1 MTWGLSCFFN
11 LKTAF
16 GPAFSKPW
24 LVPILGTHTPTS
36 KCLTVHL
43 FFVQK
48 LSRTICMR
56 AFPTPL
62 SHRPKILVAASRQY
76 FGHLL
81 LRISSHN
88 NFFCPCN
95 KGMSHLR
102 KRQGLHVE
110 SAANLARRLYR
121 SNPTVSWQ
129 DSTTY
134 PYHIFF
140 SAQTLGRLC
149 ANPAWWWFW
158 ATYKLLQHVPFS
170 VYMTQKGGQTGG
182 QPVWTP

>member
-1 MTWGLSCFFN
+1 M
-11 LKTAF
+11 
-16 GPAFSKPW
+16 
-24 LVPILGTHTPTS
+24 PILGTHTPTS

-149 ANPAWWWFW
+149 ANPA
-158 ATYKLLQHVPFS
+158 
-170 VYMTQKGGQTGG
+170 
-182 QPVWTP
+182 